1 MSSEVVNATQP
12 LKGIAV
18 RSILCCLFLVFS
30 ITYTQDVKAQ
40 DSESDFS
47 QQLWLDYDP
56 SWKVGD
62 NQKIVGN
69 VGVRTIWPKSWYR
82 FILKGSY
89 EKSFDKLIF
98 RDKLIFKRLEHTEKL
113 LWGTGLYLLTTEEE
127 GSYGSFEIR
136 PFQGYQLGFK
146 IRPRVQFNQ
155 LLRLEERFVFSK
167 QPGNQV
173 FGLRF
178 RYKVTA
184 IFNFEGL
191 VFSKDQGFYMPVSV
205 EAFFNLV
212 SASQFNDVIR
222 VSPGIGYQFNKD
234 FKTEF
239 NLSYQFTKNYTDDN
253 GTDNLERSNDIVYRF
268 KIVKTFNTK

>member
-1 MSSEVVNATQP
+1 MPFEVVCASKPFNR
-12 LKGIAV
+12 IAI
-18 RSILCCLFLVFS
+18 RTILGCLFVGFFITS
-30 ITYTQDVKAQ
+30 IQEVNAQ
-40 DSESDFS
+40 NTESDFS

-56 SWKVGD
+56 SWNVGD
-62 NQKIVGN
+62 GEKIVGN
-69 VGVRTIWPKSWYR
+69 IGVRTIWPKSWHRY
-82 FILKGSY
+82 ILKGSY
-89 EKSFDKLIF
+89 QKTFDKLIF
-98 RDKLIFKRLEHTEKL
+98 KDKFIFKRIKHTEKL

-127 GSYGSFEIR
+127 GNYGSFEVR

-167 QPGNQV
+167 EPGNQV

-184 IFNFEGL
+184 IFNLEGL

-234 FKTEF
+234 FKLEA
-239 NLSYQFTKNYTDDN
+239 NLSYQYTKNYTDTN
-253 GTDNLERSNDIVYRF
+253 GTNNLVRSNDIVYQF
-268 KIVKTFNTK
+268 KVIKTFNTK